1 MKSFFKNLLNIFI
14 IAISIIINT
23 DFKNSDL
30 SFYSK
35 GKKNLYI
42 IFHVLHRHLQ
52 LQIDSNYRLN

>member
-35 GKKNLYI
+35 GKKFDY
-42 IFHVLHRHLQ
+42 FFPYYF
-52 LQIDSNYRLN
+52 SSTA